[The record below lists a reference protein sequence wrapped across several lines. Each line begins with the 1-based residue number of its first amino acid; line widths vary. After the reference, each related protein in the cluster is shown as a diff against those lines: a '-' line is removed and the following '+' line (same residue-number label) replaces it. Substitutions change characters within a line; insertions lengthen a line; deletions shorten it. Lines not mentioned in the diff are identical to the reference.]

1 MGFGDRNCTLI
12 CKVILHLLYFSAS
25 GYKIEV
31 VFYLLLI
38 RKSPSKFS
46 FQLIILLKHVLKNDA
61 VFFHLMASSFL
72 IIYLAIYFS
81 SLYQELNL
89 CSSVHSRPAL
99 LSLLLYYFLY
109 LHFKCCPKS
118 PLSPTLEFCGSY
130 CCSLPVF
137 SITFSSSCYTLWIWD
152 QDYF

>member
-1 MGFGDRNCTLI
+1 
-12 CKVILHLLYFSAS
+12 VILHLLYFSAS

-118 PLSPTLEFCGSY
+118 PLYPPPALLPYPPTPTSWP
-130 CCSLPVF
+130 CCSPILRHIKFARPMGLSF
-137 SITFSSSCYTLWIWD
+137 
-152 QDYF
+152 QG